1 MPVPQLKK
9 QRWTQTAIKQARCH
23 GAHLLHQH
31 TGERGRKMAICSLAE
46 LHSET
51 LLLNK
56 TMKEIIKTMHKRK

>member
-31 TGERGRKMAICSLAE
+31 TGERGEDGNLQP
-46 LHSET
+46 
-51 LLLNK
+51 N
-56 TMKEIIKTMHKRK
+56 